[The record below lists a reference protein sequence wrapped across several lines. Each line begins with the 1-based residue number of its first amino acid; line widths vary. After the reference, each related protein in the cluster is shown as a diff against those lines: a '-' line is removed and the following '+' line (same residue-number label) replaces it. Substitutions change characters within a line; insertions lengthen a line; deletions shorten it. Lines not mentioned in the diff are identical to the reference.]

1 MINPY
6 SYNRTNDGYNICL
19 KEETSFWSLYSI
31 DFPSARYLECLGTN
45 RVIGEY
51 YYPKGLKKA
60 PLAILIHGMGDRSV
74 VPCRMLAHTF
84 AKKGIASFVLYLV
97 FHKKRVPDSIKGKY
111 PSLSAEEWFESYQ
124 LSVVDICQIIDWA
137 AKREEIV
144 QNKISIVG
152 ISFGGMISAIA
163 MGLENRIKA
172 GVFIVT
178 GGNSDKITR
187 HSFLLRHV
195 YKQDPDEYQ
204 RNQESYNL
212 YLTEVKEKGFEKATA
227 AKNSYLTD
235 PLTFAQNL
243 RDRPILMVN
252 ALWDEMIP
260 RVATKDLWKYCGE
273 PSISW
278 YPATHA
284 SIWMWYPLM
293 GRRISSFLKSSLE
306 LN

>member
-6 SYNRTNDGYNICL
+6 LYNRTNDGYNISF
-19 KEETSFWSLYSI
+19 KAETSLWSLYSI
-31 DFPSARYLECLGTN
+31 DFPSAQYFECLGTN

-51 YYPKGLKKA
+51 YYPKCFRKA

-74 VPCRMLAHTF
+74 VPCRMLAHTL

-97 FHKKRVPDSIKGKY
+97 FHKNRVPDSIKGKY

-144 QNKISIVG
+144 QEKISIVG

-187 HSFLLRHV
+187 HSFLLRHI
-195 YKQDPDEYQ
+195 YKQDPVEYQ

-212 YLTEVKEKGFEKATA
+212 YLAEVKEKGFDKVAAT
-227 AKNSYLTD
+227 KNSYLTD
-235 PLTFAQNL
+235 PLTFAYNL
-243 RDRPILMVN
+243 RGRPILMVN

-260 RVATKDLWKYCGE
+260 RTATKDLWRSCGE

-293 GRRISSFLKSSLE
+293 GRQISSFLKSSLE